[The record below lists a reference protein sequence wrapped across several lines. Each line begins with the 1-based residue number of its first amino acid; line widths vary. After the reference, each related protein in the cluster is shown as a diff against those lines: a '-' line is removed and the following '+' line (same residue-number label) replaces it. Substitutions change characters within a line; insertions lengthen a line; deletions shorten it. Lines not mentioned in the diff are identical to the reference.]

1 MQEVLERRTDRSAL
15 LLRSSLGQIRLEPTR
30 GQIGRPYCV

>member
-15 LLRSSLGQIRLEPTR
+15 LLRSLLGQIRLEPAQ
-30 GQIGRPYCV
+30 GEIGRPY